1 MVFCKALGILR
12 TKGVMALMKGE
23 GSRVDGHTLAPL
35 GLPIDE
41 DQGGNVPVKL
51 LGVAM
56 IQGLEPDD
64 VLHASGEVGDL
75 SQVPILVD

>member
-12 TKGVMALMKGE
+12 TKGVMALMKE
-23 GSRVDGHTLAPL
+23 KGSRVDGHTLTPL

-41 DQGGNVPVKL
+41 DQGANVPVKL

-56 IQGLEPDD
+56 IQCLEPDD
-64 VLHASGEVGDL
+64 VLHACGEVGDL

>member
-1 MVFCKALGILR
+1 
-12 TKGVMALMKGE
+12 MALMKGMV
-23 GSRVDGHTLAPL
+23 SRVDGYILAPL
-35 GLPIDE
+35 RLPVDE
-41 DQGGNVPVKL
+41 DQGANMHVKL

-56 IQGLEPDD
+56 VHGLEPDD